1 MSLSAWRIVISSELK
16 FLSSSILG
24 DGVSIISAFLF
35 SIFVSIF
42 VIAMSMVLW
51 NTGLI
56 GGLRRY
62 QEFGIRLA
70 IGESKNHVYFL
81 LLLESFIIGLI
92 GSFIGTF
99 FGILS
104 CYYMQETGIDIQ
116 DALSNS
122 AVIFPT
128 VLKAKVTND
137 LFLIGFIPGL
147 LAMFFGSSLAGR
159 GIFKRSTARLFK
171 ELEV

>member
-1 MSLSAWRIVISSELK
+1 MTK
-16 FLSSSILG
+16 NIL
-24 DGVSIISAFLF
+24 L
-35 SIFVSIF
+35 
-42 VIAMSMVLW
+42 L
-51 NTGLI
+51 
-56 GGLRRY
+56 
-62 QEFGIRLA
+62 
-70 IGESKNHVYFL
+70 FL
-81 LLLESFIIGLI
+81 LLFFQFTFSQNIFDLKDRATIIKNIQKDRIENL
-92 GSFIGTF
+92 
-99 FGILS
+99 LPNL
-104 CYYMQETGIDIQ
+104 MQETGIDIQ